1 MDIGHGGEGTRGLPG
16 ASGSV
21 RVMLAATP
29 AWFADNLPQISV
41 GTLLILMLVVLRFV
55 QKMVVRIILL
65 VLIGVAGLLVYINR
79 APLQACAKTCVCE
92 IAGKHITVPTC
103 RTDLKL

>member
-1 MDIGHGGEGTRGLPG
+1 
-16 ASGSV
+16 
-21 RVMLAATP
+21 MLAATP

-41 GTLLILMLVVLRFV
+41 GTLLILMLVVIRFV

-79 APLQACAKTCVCE
+79 APLQACAKTCECE
-92 IAGKHITVPTC
+92 IAGKHLTVPTC